1 MIFTTYS
8 SAAVFADEVSD
19 LLMRHEIQNNLLF
32 LNIRG
37 GIARDD
43 TSGIFMA
50 TVKDNNGH
58 ILLTAIGTSPN
69 PTLLYETDNTP
80 NDDALE
86 FFTASLV
93 KNNINIDLM
102 MSETELAERFCAS
115 YGKLAGKSS
124 NKVESLILYT
134 LESVNR
140 VDLSAGDFRKA
151 AETDM
156 YYLPYWLADFI
167 PACHL
172 GAYDL
177 NIGTFNAKRFISEGN
192 AYVLED
198 EIPVTTAA
206 YVRQTSS
213 CGFIGYVYTPPQYR
227 GRGYCTACVSR
238 LSQWILDSGKIYC
251 ALYADR
257 ANPYSN
263 KAYQKLGYKEFFY
276 YDKYALK

>member
-8 SAAVFADEVSD
+8 STATFADEVTD
-19 LLMRHEIQNNLLF
+19 ILMRHEIQNNLLF

-50 TVKDNNGH
+50 TVKDDNGH

-69 PTLLYETDNTP
+69 PTLLYETDNMP

-86 FFTASLV
+86 LFTASLV
-93 KNNINIDLM
+93 ESKINIDLI
-102 MSETELAERFCAS
+102 MSETELAKRFCES
-115 YGKLAGKSS
+115 YSKLSGKSS
-124 NKVESLILYT
+124 NKIESLVLYIM
-134 LESVNR
+134 ESVNCT
-140 VDLSAGDFRKA
+140 DLPAGNFRKA
-151 AETDM
+151 AEIDM
-156 YYLPYWLADFI
+156 HYLPYWLADFI

-177 NIGTFNAKRFISEGN
+177 NIGTSNAKRFIGEGN

-198 EIPVTTAA
+198 GIPVTTAA
-206 YVRQTSS
+206 YVRQTSC

-227 GRGYCTACVSR
+227 GRGYCTACVSH
-238 LSQWILDSGKIYC
+238 LSQSILDSGKKYC

-263 KAYQKLGYKEFFY
+263 KVYQKLGYKDYFY
-276 YDKYALK
+276 YDKYALI